1 MLDLG
6 GRTIEA
12 FSLEIDT
19 ASRIV
24 NGTVKDEKSDWRH
37 EYNREKDAAR
47 FVVKNVGITTE
58 SCF

>member
-24 NGTVKDEKSDWRH
+24 NGTVKDERPIGGM
-37 EYNREKDAAR
+37 NTI
-47 FVVKNVGITTE
+47 VK
-58 SCF
+58 